1 MALSN
6 SPSENQSQLA
16 TSVPLSKEAQER
28 VDTFATRAIDLLK
41 KNPQIQ
47 EIITNL
53 LNENTRIQTQKQP
66 WEILAWLNK
75 YEKNFEERLLKLT
88 PDEIKQAKNTHI
100 KFLDTACNF
109 INSCAQNIQWDD
121 QFKATHGE
129 YINKKESFNW
139 TYHTIQ
145 NNLYSEITGGKPFPT
160 TKTA

>member
-28 VDTFATRAIDLLK
+28 VDTFATRAINLLK

-66 WEILAWLNK
+66 
-75 YEKNFEERLLKLT
+75 
-88 PDEIKQAKNTHI
+88 
-100 KFLDTACNF
+100 
-109 INSCAQNIQWDD
+109 
-121 QFKATHGE
+121 
-129 YINKKESFNW
+129 
-139 TYHTIQ
+139 
-145 NNLYSEITGGKPFPT
+145 
-160 TKTA
+160 